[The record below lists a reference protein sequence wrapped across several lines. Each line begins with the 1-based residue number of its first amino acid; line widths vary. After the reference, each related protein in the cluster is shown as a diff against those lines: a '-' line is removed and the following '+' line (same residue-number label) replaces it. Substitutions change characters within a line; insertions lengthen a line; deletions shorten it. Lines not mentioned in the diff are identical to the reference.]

1 MPKKKSSK
9 TTGGS
14 WKTGASWDG
23 LLAAALAVVGLAYLY
38 HSFPGPAAYQLYGDS
53 VHYDLSARVLLTK
66 HFYTYWGH
74 GPDAQVTPGYPLF
87 LAVCYWIGGHLSNHP
102 HAGMHLAFLAQW
114 VLAALTASVLYFIS
128 RRVLNRFWAV
138 LVGLLWIVYP
148 TTHGAY
154 GQLLTEALFV
164 PLLCAFVWLFLISL
178 ERKTAGWW
186 FLSGLILGL
195 AALVRP
201 TVMPLV
207 LAGLAACFLQF
218 SRAGLHGQGGT
229 AAKGITGFFAHLIG
243 FLIPMVPWWIRN
255 WVVFH
260 RLLLTDTDVGNPL
273 LFGSDPHFAVDTN
286 LGRGLS
292 STQQEHLAITRA
304 LHGFSTHPL
313 SELKWYTLDK
323 LGLLFGQPWLGRDAL
338 FLHLQPALVIVGAL
352 GLLLLLRKPGLRVV
366 SWLVIY
372 LLVTQLP
379 FLPIPRYAF
388 PMMPF
393 FFIGLFALLQ
403 FLAGALQSGKPRK
416 AGRRSE
422 AGTA

>member
-1 MPKKKSSK
+1 
-9 TTGGS
+9 
-14 WKTGASWDG
+14 
-23 LLAAALAVVGLAYLY
+23 
-38 HSFPGPAAYQLYGDS
+38 
-53 VHYDLSARVLLTK
+53 
-66 HFYTYWGH
+66 
-74 GPDAQVTPGYPLF
+74 
-87 LAVCYWIGGHLSNHP
+87 
-102 HAGMHLAFLAQW
+102 
-114 VLAALTASVLYFIS
+114 
-128 RRVLNRFWAV
+128 
-138 LVGLLWIVYP
+138 
-148 TTHGAY
+148 
-154 GQLLTEALFV
+154 
-164 PLLCAFVWLFLISL
+164 
-178 ERKTAGWW
+178 
-186 FLSGLILGL
+186 
-195 AALVRP
+195 
-201 TVMPLV
+201 
-207 LAGLAACFLQF
+207 
-218 SRAGLHGQGGT
+218 
-229 AAKGITGFFAHLIG
+229 LIG

-323 LGLLFGQPWLGRDAL
+323 LVLLFGRPWLGRDAL